1 MVSDYGSQQVIA
13 PFLIIRRVANRRAL
27 TSDTLASRTT
37 SSIDFNS
44 LGTSTSENG
53 TVSDGD
59 WITSMG
65 AQRETLDELGA
76 GTETTTSGISL

>member
-65 AQRETLDELGA
+65 AQRESLDGLGA
-76 GTETTTSGISL
+76 GTETTTSGISP